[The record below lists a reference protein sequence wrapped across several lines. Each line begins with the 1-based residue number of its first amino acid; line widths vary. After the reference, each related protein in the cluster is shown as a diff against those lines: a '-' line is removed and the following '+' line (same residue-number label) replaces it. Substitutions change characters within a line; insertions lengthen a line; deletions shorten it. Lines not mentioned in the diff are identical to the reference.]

1 MVHTSRWTK
10 KSVTVKSRHFLHFS
24 MMRERSTALRTQRL
38 RWWGWVGGGGGVR
51 IKGRGTRAARPWRT
65 ARRRRAPSEGPEE
78 DDHDFEPAGCAC
90 GGEVL
95 RREEEVE
102 GDARAEEHVARAEE
116 HASREVVEALQRDHL
131 VHDEHR
137 VEGLAR
143 GHGFG
148 GSRVLQRLQNCSRVA
163 FSRCRWK
170 TP

>member
-1 MVHTSRWTK
+1 M
-10 KSVTVKSRHFLHFS
+10 
-24 MMRERSTALRTQRL
+24 
-38 RWWGWVGGGGGVR
+38 
-51 IKGRGTRAARPWRT
+51 
-65 ARRRRAPSEGPEE
+65 
-78 DDHDFEPAGCAC
+78 
-90 GGEVL
+90 L

-148 GSRVLQRLQNCSRVA
+148 GSISSHVLQRLQNCSRVA
-163 FSRCRWK
+163 FSRCRRK